1 MASNSDSIY
10 YVLTHMNTHPEMV
23 TAEPIKYTNV
33 ITLSIP
39 DTVKV
44 ADADIYFPDQKL
56 MVNRLSPDFVAKNGD
71 LLDYFYRFTA
81 QEIPNYH
88 DVWVTTSHIVKKNA
102 YMVELS
108 YE

>member
-10 YVLTHMNTHPEMV
+10 YVLTHMKAHPEIV
-23 TAEPIKYTNV
+23 ATEPVEYTNV

-39 DTVKV
+39 DTIKI

-56 MVNRLSPDFVAKNGD
+56 MVNRLTPDFVAKNGD
-71 LLDYFYRFTA
+71 LLDYFYDFTA

-88 DVWVTTSHIVKKNA
+88 DVWVTTSHIVNKNA
-102 YMVELS
+102 YMIELS